1 VVGSQLPIGQIANTA
16 VNVLGTSED
25 LHWPRW
31 QRKGEAATPWP
42 ILSGNRQSQRI
53 HGRAERSKNGN
64 NMPQKSSCDRSLP
77 PSPVIAARKRRQ
89 KEAMPFQFQRKWI
102 RRCRLGGENGSL
114 RVVGVQISLDGNCAD
129 LRTFS
134 AFCFQSVLIRSIE
147 SACSL

>member
-1 VVGSQLPIGQIANTA
+1 MVGSQLPIGQIANTA
-16 VNVLGTSED
+16 VNVLGTSKD
-25 LHWPRW
+25 SHWPRW

-42 ILSGNRQSQRI
+42 ILSGSRQSQRI
-53 HGRAERSKNGN
+53 HGRAVKKWKQYASKIL
-64 NMPQKSSCDRSLP
+64 MRSLSP

-134 AFCFQSVLIRSIE
+134 AFCFQSVLI
-147 SACSL
+147 